1 MNAIIFGGKL
11 TKTSLGKM
19 KTPEWHEKQE
29 IKAFLDTLGPDRCW
43 YFMPLMAGYGKSGVP
58 DIMGS
63 LCGAA
68 FGIEVKRPGKAPTAI
83 QARRMR
89 EIARTN
95 GLAWAGTAEDVIPF
109 IKSWLEVR
117 GIVV

>member
-1 MNAIIFGGKL
+1 
-11 TKTSLGKM
+11 M

-29 IKAFLDTLGPDRCW
+29 IKAFLDKLGPDRCW

-63 LCGAA
+63 LCGAC
-68 FGIEVKRPGKAPTAI
+68 FGIEVKRPGKEPTAI
-83 QARRMR
+83 QDRRMSD
-89 EIARTN
+89 IARTN
-95 GLAWAGTAEDVIPF
+95 GIAFAGTAEVVIQALTD
-109 IKSWLEVR
+109 WLAVR

>member
-1 MNAIIFGGKL
+1 
-11 TKTSLGKM
+11 M
-19 KTPEWHEKQE
+19 KTPEWHEKQA
-29 IKAFLDTLGPDRCW
+29 IKEFLDKLGPERCW

-63 LCGAA
+63 LCGAC
-68 FGIEVKRPGKAPTAI
+68 FGVEVKRPGCEPTAL

-95 GLAWAGTAEDVIPF
+95 GLAVAGTAEIVIQALTD
-109 IKSWLEVR
+109 WLAVR
-117 GIVV
+117 GVVV

>member
-1 MNAIIFGGKL
+1 
-11 TKTSLGKM
+11 M

-29 IKAFLDTLGPDRCW
+29 IKAFLDKLGPDRCW

-63 LCGAA
+63 LCGAC
-68 FGIEVKRPGKAPTAI
+68 FGIEVKRPGKEPTAI
-83 QARRMR
+83 QDRRMK
-89 EIARTN
+89 EIRSA
-95 GLAWAGTAEDVIPF
+95 GGHAVAGTAEVVIHVLRD
-109 IKSWLEVR
+109 WLSVR

>member
-1 MNAIIFGGKL
+1 
-11 TKTSLGKM
+11 M

-29 IKAFLDTLGPDRCW
+29 IKAFLDKLGPDRCW

-63 LCGAA
+63 LCGAC
-68 FGIEVKRPGKAPTAI
+68 FGIEVKRPGKEPTAI
-83 QARRMR
+83 QARRMS

-95 GLAWAGTAEDVIPF
+95 GIAFAGTAEVVIQALTD
-109 IKSWLEVR
+109 WLAVR
-117 GIVV
+117 GIVVP